1 MPSAAL
7 QNEILNPTRTAF
19 NPNQHKSSSSE
30 NKMHQSSSRLMKTT
44 PDGRPFTRDFKDLF
58 STLMVSLPL
67 TTHRYRFKS
76 YPFTFTT
83 EEAVTNLGNLKFS
96 QSNRMPDPKDP
107 SRVVTTTTT
116 TTFSMA
122 AEMAKDVCQ
131 RYMDA
136 RLFEC
141 ATDKDQTIF
150 KDKCLWKL
158 TPKGIIVLERFSNRN
173 GVISDNV
180 ARLISSPFN
189 TMQLFILERDIDS
202 DTIPG
207 DKTMAEVVFRRFAGR
222 TPNAKSSTSQSD
234 NDSIH
239 EYSDGMTGVKL
250 ASNRR
255 VGERMLQNSFTGRTA
270 MQWLMDCTT
279 CMHPKEAM
287 EIAQSFLRH
296 GLIVFAADSS
306 RPKERTE
313 MLGFSGVKSA
323 IYIFTERGRKVAGWD
338 GGAGLS
344 DGLSVE
350 RPSMGGRGRSAMS
363 VMSVMSG
370 RTNEDETALLRTSN
384 ERMDLRRADSTM
396 SIATDGSR
404 PPTASTSGP
413 SIMNGGNGNGSGA
426 ASRETNTTRLNA
438 ILSDP
443 ALRSLFREH
452 LKDNFCEENY
462 TFYTEVVEFTRRIPK
477 AMTTDAVREGLAM
490 AYGVYN
496 AFLAPGS
503 PCELNL
509 NHQLRLDMA
518 ARMTKAVGS
527 NDSDMKVV
535 LEEVLELYE
544 RAKNEVFKLMAVDSV
559 PKFVRGKKYLECIA
573 HQGHLDEQSTTE
585 EEDEGDVG
593 VDQLSLNESVEER
606 QQYHARHGPG
616 DGHVQK
622 LRWGP
627 NGERLGVVTPPVTPP
642 PE

>member
-1 MPSAAL
+1 
-7 QNEILNPTRTAF
+7 
-19 NPNQHKSSSSE
+19 
-30 NKMHQSSSRLMKTT
+30 MHQSSSRLMKTT

-136 RLFEC
+136 RLFES
-141 ATDKDQTIF
+141 ATDKDQTSF

-234 NDSIH
+234 NDSIL

-313 MLGFSGVKSA
+313 QLAFSGVKSA

-338 GGAGLS
+338 GGAVLN
-344 DGLSVE
+344 DGLGVE
-350 RPSMGGRGRSAMS
+350 RPSMGGRGRSA
-363 VMSVMSG
+363 VK
-370 RTNEDETALLRTSN
+370 
-384 ERMDLRRADSTM
+384 
-396 SIATDGSR
+396 
-404 PPTASTSGP
+404 
-413 SIMNGGNGNGSGA
+413 
-426 ASRETNTTRLNA
+426 TNTTRLNA

-573 HQGHLDEQSTTE
+573 HQGHLEEHSTE
-585 EEDEGDVG
+585 EEHEGDVG
-593 VDQLSLNESVEER
+593 VDQLSLNESVEEG
-606 QQYHARHGPG
+606 QQYHARHAHG